1 MKRSRPCFAVS
12 ILLMCV
18 VFWSCSRDLGPQEF
32 IRWVDDSGNGLH
44 VVKESGEYTFDLRYQ
59 PAAYMVLQ
67 QAPGLRGAA
76 FQKAVEEAAGMQY
89 YTLTIRPREA
99 GTDFIKTGNLSP
111 EELQRKL
118 YYFSYLFQQDIQ
130 VEENGETIPCV
141 LYHFE
146 KSGDVKAG
154 RTFVL
159 GFEEPGHTVEEARVV
174 ISSPW
179 LGSLPVKIKVRKDN
193 IPLLKI

>member
-1 MKRSRPCFAVS
+1 MVAT
-12 ILLMCV
+12 LLACV
-18 VFWSCSRDLGPQEF
+18 VFLSCSRDLGPQEF
-32 IRWVDDSGNGLH
+32 IRWVNDAGNGLH
-44 VVKESGEYTFDLRYQ
+44 VVKESGEYTFNLQYL

-67 QAPGLRGAA
+67 QEPALRGTA

-89 YTLTIRPREA
+89 YTLTINPTGA
-99 GTDFIKTGNLSP
+99 GADFIKDGSVSP

-118 YYFSYLFQQDIQ
+118 YYFSYLFQQDIH

-146 KSGDVKAG
+146 RSGDVKTS

-159 GFEEPGHTVEEARVV
+159 GFEDHAHTSKEARVV

-179 LGSLPVKIKVRKDN
+179 LNSLPVKIKVRKDN
-193 IPLLKI
+193 IPILKI